1 MKACKNF
8 VLKSSKFFKCRKL
21 FCDHTARHRCKLSA
35 DCMILCYVKRVTK
48 SLCQKPWTT
57 KVNMLLLRVLVVMNI
72 RGENEIQCNM
82 KKSEMTSLRYHSYFS
97 VFNSVS
103 QKGGDFANICNLH
116 SLGDGAR
123 ARATNGLIPETN
135 DAPAWME
142 YIYLCSS
149 QSNIPFYGKN
159 IPFC

>member
-1 MKACKNF
+1 
-8 VLKSSKFFKCRKL
+8 
-21 FCDHTARHRCKLSA
+21 
-35 DCMILCYVKRVTK
+35 MILCYVKRVTK

-159 IPFC
+159 SILLKETDFLACLKSKSIFLPERRRLFLISFTLR